1 MRRTLLSF
9 ILLSCFVGTMA
20 QYFEGPQAEIDA
32 ILAAGKRF
40 SAHVVA
46 ARVDS
51 IAAYYT
57 VDGKV
62 FPNRSDILVGHDA
75 IRKMWVTP
83 DSTPTIRHQLEPI
96 EILVRGNEAI
106 DHGYY
111 EGETRYP
118 DGKTDGWRGKY
129 VAIWRKEKGQ
139 WRMYLDIWN
148 RL

>member
-57 VDGKV
+57 
-62 FPNRSDILVGHDA
+62 
-75 IRKMWVTP
+75 
-83 DSTPTIRHQLEPI
+83 
-96 EILVRGNEAI
+96 EIGRAHV
-106 DHGYY
+106 
-111 EGETRYP
+111 
-118 DGKTDGWRGKY
+118 
-129 VAIWRKEKGQ
+129 
-139 WRMYLDIWN
+139 
-148 RL
+148 